1 MLMVRKEEM
10 SLFSLAVW
18 ILCAKARLVSKH
30 EEWEHPL
37 NWLWGMRLCFPKL
50 NMMCQ
55 AAIFLMSLPRRSISW
70 MGQWDLGRTMYFL
83 LFLGMTATRD
93 IFHDL
98 W

>member
-37 NWLWGMRLCFPKL
+37 NWLWGMRLCFP
-50 NMMCQ
+50 N
-55 AAIFLMSLPRRSISW
+55 
-70 MGQWDLGRTMYFL
+70 
-83 LFLGMTATRD
+83 
-93 IFHDL
+93 
-98 W
+98 